1 MTTSMLCTLKMGI
14 NVLDIE
20 SIVSLGLEEVQL
32 FKTVYMKLIILQDFI
47 K

>member
-1 MTTSMLCTLKMGI
+1 MTTPMLCALKMGI
-14 NVLDIE
+14 NVFDIE

-32 FKTVYMKLIILQDFI
+32 FKTVYMKLIIFQDFI